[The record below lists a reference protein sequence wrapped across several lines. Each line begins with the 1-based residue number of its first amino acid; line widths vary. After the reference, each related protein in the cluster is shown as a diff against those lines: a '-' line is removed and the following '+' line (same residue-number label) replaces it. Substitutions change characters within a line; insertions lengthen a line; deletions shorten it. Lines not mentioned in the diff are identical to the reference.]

1 VSPINAEVKSET
13 APADRSR
20 CMTPLASTG
29 MSLGHHGPVRDVSIR
44 DDTIRLG
51 QALKLTGLAGSGGEA
66 RALIEDDAVRV
77 NGEVE
82 TRRGRQLRRG
92 DVVALGSEEVR
103 IA

>member
-1 VSPINAEVKSET
+1 
-13 APADRSR
+13 
-20 CMTPLASTG
+20 
-29 MSLGHHGPVRDVSIR
+29 VRDVSIR

-51 QALKLTGLAGSGGEA
+51 QALKLAGLAASGGEA
-66 RALIEDDAVRV
+66 RAPIEEGRVRV

-92 DVVALGSEEVR
+92 DVVALGDEAVR